1 MMDIGK
7 WLEESLQKIHNTPP
21 DELIATM
28 EEYGLVKHEE
38 NIDETTE
45 AD

>member
-1 MMDIGK
+1 MMNIDK
-7 WLEESLQKIHNTPP
+7 WLEESLQKIQNTPP

-38 NIDETTE
+38 NTNE
-45 AD
+45 AS